1 MCKLWNRRSTFSCS
15 SKISTGYLVTKFSVI
30 DSSFSAR
37 NLSSILRIPV
47 FVSKK
52 SVLQKEVS
60 PKVGYLRWKK
70 RIIDLKNDLTIT
82 FQIEP
87 DKKDGGKNDVRIINE
102 DTLC

>member
-1 MCKLWNRRSTFSCS
+1 MFL
-15 SKISTGYLVTKFSVI
+15 KISTGYLVTKFSVI

-37 NLSSILRIPV
+37 NLSSI
-47 FVSKK
+47 F
-52 SVLQKEVS
+52 
-60 PKVGYLRWKK
+60 RWKK